1 MRTFF
6 HISLHFSHS
15 HAATTTPAKP
25 LPASAE
31 KFRQLV
37 HQSMRQ
43 SMRQFVGIHQS
54 IHQTRRLLAKAQ
66 ANCPFCLPRRS
77 GSPLTPSRLVSPRMA
92 TGAMPRSHAVS
103 GMTAQ
108 VSAVHYA
115 AVFRAWL
122 RLVSTPG
129 FPLPVFRFFNSNT
142 FFCWQCSTH
151 NRTAMHTT
159 TPTTR
164 TLLP

>member
-1 MRTFF
+1 MPCHAHVSPYLPAFF
-6 HISLHFSHS
+6 TLARSNHH
-15 HAATTTPAKP
+15 TPAKP
-25 LPASAE
+25 LTVSAE
-31 KFRQLV
+31 KFRQLI
-37 HQSMRQ
+37 
-43 SMRQFVGIHQS
+43 RQFSGVHQS
-54 IHQTRRLLAKAQ
+54 IHQTKRLLAKVQ
-66 ANCPFCLPRRS
+66 ANCPFCLPRRN
-77 GSPLTPSRLVSPRMA
+77 GSPLAPSRLVSPRMA

-103 GMTAQ
+103 GMAAQ